1 MKNVFQ
7 IVFDWKTY
15 IITGLAVISFSN
27 FMIVLFGHT
36 IPGVIITFFKLAG
49 EYVILGAVLI
59 FAFAWFLKAK
69 PHNRPKQYSIIVFDV
84 YGKKS
89 QIDGIR
95 TQFKTH
101 DVAWSFMKQYKESH
115 PLYNFALISDL
126 SKSVKPTIFRYI
138 WNSDFYSGLCRGSE
152 WSFPF

>member
-15 IITGLAVISFSN
+15 LITGLAIISFSN

-59 FAFAWFLKAK
+59 FAFAWFLKAR
-69 PHNRPKQYSIIVFDV
+69 PHNRPKEYSVVVFDV
-84 YGKKS
+84 FGKKS

-95 TQFKTH
+95 TKFKTH
-101 DVAWSFMKQYKESH
+101 DVAWSFMKQYKESY
-115 PLYNFALISDL
+115 PLHNFALVSDV
-126 SKSVKPTIFRYI
+126 SKSDKPTIFRYI
-138 WNSDFYSGLCRGSE
+138 
-152 WSFPF
+152 

>member
-15 IITGLAVISFSN
+15 LITGLAIISFSN

-59 FAFAWFLKAK
+59 FAFAWFLKAR
-69 PHNRPKQYSIIVFDV
+69 PHNRPKEYSVVVFDV
-84 YGKKS
+84 FGKKS

-95 TQFKTH
+95 TKFKTH
-101 DVAWSFMKQYKESH
+101 DVAWSFMKQYKESY
-115 PLYNFALISDL
+115 PLHNFALVSDV
-126 SKSVKPTIFRYI
+126 SKSDKPTIFRYM
-138 WNSDFYSGLCRGSE
+138 
-152 WSFPF
+152 